1 MKSNTSI
8 NTLYIPERFRRII
21 SVHIVKNM
29 IDVDNW
35 RIPLI
40 LGIHG
45 APGEGKTFM
54 CESVL
59 QELGVKPHLISG
71 GQLESENA
79 GEPAGLLRKTYLDAG
94 EAIQTGKDL
103 MSVILINDFDTGVG
117 NWGAMVQTT
126 INTQQLFAEMMHLTD
141 YSEDVQGKRTL
152 RIPIIITGNNFRS
165 LHIPLV
171 RAGRMWLF
179 EWIPDAQDRVNIVRG
194 IFPTL
199 NESNLQEL
207 VLKRFGNQPIAFFSF
222 LKTTLLDDEIW
233 VKVQSEG
240 INNIIRQIRRNGGIS
255 SLRIRYD
262 FESLLIAAERI
273 SRESLLIDHLG
284 ALRGK

>member
-1 MKSNTSI
+1 MKAS
-8 NTLYIPERFRRII
+8 YIPERFRRIM
-21 SVHIVKNM
+21 SVHVIKNM

-35 RIPLI
+35 QVPLI

-45 APGEGKTFM
+45 VPGEGKTFM

-59 QELGVKPHLISG
+59 QELGVKSYLISG

-79 GEPAGLLRKTYLDAG
+79 GEPAALLRTTYLDAG
-94 EAIQTGKDL
+94 EAVQRGEAL

-141 YSEDVQGKRTL
+141 YPEDVQGRRTL

-179 EWIPDAQDRVNIVRG
+179 EWTPDPQDKVNIVRSM
-194 IFPTL
+194 FPTL
-199 NESNLQEL
+199 SDSDLQEL
-207 VLKRFGNQPIAFFSF
+207 VLQRFGDQPIAFFSF

-233 VKVQSEG
+233 LKIQSEG
-240 INNIIRQIRRNGGIS
+240 VNKIIRHIRRDQGIA
-255 SLRIRYD
+255 SLRIKYD
-262 FESLLIAAERI
+262 LQILLKAAERI
-273 SRESLLIDHLG
+273 SQESLLTNHLG
-284 ALRGK
+284 ALKGK